1 MILCMPKLVKKGKD
15 THERQIMARCSYGC
29 YCRNR
34 MVWRHTRGLKPQVWQ
49 LFGIYL
55 ATIVGLVLK
64 PFPVPITVLL
74 GVATSSIL
82 LSNTKDVLGWLQQ
95 YSIMVDLRSLR
106 IIRCVW

>member
-1 MILCMPKLVKKGKD
+1 MKDKLWRVGV
-15 THERQIMARCSYGC
+15 MAAIVAITWFGG
-29 YCRNR
+29 
-34 MVWRHTRGLKPQVWQ
+34 TPDGLKPQVWQ

-82 LSNTKDVLGWLQQ
+82 LSNTKDVLAGYSNTALWLIFC
-95 YSIMVDLRSLR
+95 SFC
-106 IIRCVW
+106 IICCIW